1 MGGTYERQ
9 VHDAQETQRTMKHD
23 WQASTERVVTTMLG
37 GTPDRVPLTFLAT
50 EDIGARISG
59 LTVREMLISPEQ
71 LADVS
76 IEVNEVLGGD
86 TCGLVITPYCGPY
99 EGLAFAKANGKEDQ
113 FEWKDYST
121 PFIHEGVVCKTEKDI
136 EALQIP
142 DHSKVE
148 PWPTILRAM
157 EIVAEKTGGGLR
169 AFTPS
174 LTWSNLQML
183 RGTQAF
189 MDVIE
194 NPELLLALCEK
205 VYASQWDYFE
215 AFCAIHGKP
224 ASIINCQYAFNK
236 TMLSFEDAWKFE
248 GQFINRFCKQAGLP
262 LSIHNCGFAP
272 YWDQVIDRHRAE
284 GVEVVMVNGSHPL
297 DLDYW
302 VGFREKYPE
311 IVISGA
317 SVFVNGE
324 LENGSTEDV
333 AMRVKDN
340 IQRLGPKGRFM
351 VTPVCCMPWRVSLAN
366 IFAVRDAVKEFG
378 RYPISA

>member
-1 MGGTYERQ
+1 
-9 VHDAQETQRTMKHD
+9 MKHD
-23 WQASTERVVTTMLG
+23 WQASSERMVTTMLG

-50 EDIGARISG
+50 EDIAARISG
-59 LTVREMLISPEQ
+59 LTVREMLMSPKQ
-71 LADVS
+71 LAEVS
-76 IEVNEVLGGD
+76 IQVNEVLGGD
-86 TCGLVITPYCGPY
+86 TCNLVITPYCGPY
-99 EGLAFAKANGKEDQ
+99 EGLAFAQANGKADQ

-121 PFIHEGVVCKTEKDI
+121 PFIREGVVCATEKDI
-136 EALQIP
+136 EELEIP
-142 DHSKVE
+142 DHSKME
-148 PWPTILRAM
+148 PWPTIMRAM
-157 EIVAEKTGGGLR
+157 EIIYEKTGSGGG
-169 AFTPS
+169 AFAPS

-194 NPELLLALCEK
+194 NPDLLLTLCEK
-205 VYASQWDYFE
+205 VYASQWDYYE
-215 AFCAIHGKP
+215 AFCAINRKP
-224 ASIINCQYAFNK
+224 SVIFNCQYAFNR
-236 TMLSFEDAWKFE
+236 TMLRFEDAWKFE

-262 LSIHNCGFAP
+262 LAIHNCGFDP
-272 YWDQVIDRHRAE
+272 YWDEVIDRHRSE

-302 VGFREKYPE
+302 VKFREKYPD

-333 AMRVKDN
+333 TERVKEN
-340 IQRLGPKGRFM
+340 IRRLGPQGRFI

-366 IFAVRDAVKEFG
+366 IFALRDAVREFG
-378 RYPISA
+378 RYPIHL